1 MYKAKGFIIGAT
13 LLALVLISSNIGLA
27 CGTKPA
33 QTPTEQQPVSPVAS
47 LSPEV
52 PQLPEEAEPPPPK
65 PEITTNYTTY
75 TDESNYFSISYPP
88 DWETSLS
95 HIGVLEE
102 DVKKAIDNLKTGMS
116 VTSPTIIFFA
126 GRRTANGFEP
136 SVNIVVE
143 RVFEDTLDLFV
154 QSMIGAAKRSLLGYR
169 ELSRVK
175 TTVDG
180 KEATIVEWE
189 GVFKEQGKR
198 HYVQMFMLIDGTVW
212 TVTCTAFPEDFAQW
226 ENDFNTILKSFK
238 INTAE

>member
-1 MYKAKGFIIGAT
+1 MRKTEGFIIGAT

-33 QTPTEQQPVSPVAS
+33 QTPTEQQPVSPAAS

-154 QSMIGAAKRSLLGYR
+154 QSMIGATKRSVSGYR

-189 GVFKEQGKR
+189 GVSKEQGKR